1 MANIGVYPFVV
12 DSPPTALQ
20 IFRTLIGDDDPE
32 QIEST
37 DFGLYLFLSDEGAL
51 ALLGLNADSPRL
63 AQAMHLEMLA
73 ASQVLLLKVYTQD
86 DLSVN
91 GAAIAN
97 SLRELAKQ
105 IRADVVNGVDSEG
118 FDIVQTGDDR
128 GFFNIPEGAALPVYW
143 PATSPWRL

>member
-20 IFRTLIGDDDPE
+20 TFRILTNDDDPV
-32 QIEST
+32 QIDTGDTGE
-37 DFGLYLFLSDEGAL
+37 YLFLSDAS
-51 ALLGLNADSPRL
+51 ALGLIAVNGDSARL
-63 AQAMHLEMLA
+63 AQAAQLEMMA

-97 SLRELAKQ
+97 ALRELAKQ

-118 FDIVQTGDDR
+118 FDIVETGDDR
-128 GFFNIPEGAALPVYW
+128 GFYNVPEGAALPVYW
-143 PATSPWRL
+143 PSSNPWPY